1 MPNYNFTKAKANA
14 KKIGYTVKPSKN
26 PKKKLDV
33 FNKDGKKVASIGDAS
48 MVDFTKHRD
57 EKRRRLFKARFERYR
72 HKKGTPAYFADRIL
86 WD

>member
-1 MPNYNFTKAKANA
+1 MANYNLTKAKANA
-14 KKIGYTVKPSKN
+14 KKIGYTVKPSTN

-33 FNKDGKKVASIGDAS
+33 FKDGKKINSIGDPTRE
-48 MVDFTKHRD
+48 DYTKHKD

-72 HKKGTPAYFADRIL
+72 HKKGSGAYLADKIL